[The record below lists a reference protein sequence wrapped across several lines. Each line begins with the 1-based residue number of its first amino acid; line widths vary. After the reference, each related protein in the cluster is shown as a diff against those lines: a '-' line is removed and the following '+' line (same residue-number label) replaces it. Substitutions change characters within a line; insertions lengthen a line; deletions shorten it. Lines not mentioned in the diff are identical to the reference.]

1 MLRYGYTTGTCAALA
16 AAAAARLL
24 LFGAGENAGQE
35 KKPIEETLMTAK
47 GIPVSVPRE
56 VWGTDET
63 GAGASVFKDAG
74 DDSDITDGMEIRAHV
89 AFADSQACAGSPDGK
104 RVIIDGGKGVG
115 RVTKPGLDQPVG
127 NAAINSGPR
136 VQIRAAVESV
146 CDQMDYAGGVKVVIS
161 VPEGEEAAAKTFNPK
176 LGIEGGIS
184 ILGTTGIV
192 EPMSE
197 QALVDT
203 IEIEL
208 KQIAHESD
216 RLIITPGNYGEDFI
230 AGSGLDKLGVPIQ
243 KFSNFLGETLD
254 ILSGLDVEE
263 VLLVAHVGKLSKV
276 AAGIMN
282 THSKYADGRNE
293 IFCAHAAVNG
303 AGANVCKRLMD
314 AATTDACIEI
324 LDEQG
329 AAYGGADS
337 TDGFRDK
344 VIESIMD
351 AVQQK
356 LEHRVKGNFKIGA
369 VMFSNVYGKLGMTD
383 NAKAILRGWEKGAK
397 DGAESDAGEY
407 KEDNR

>member
-47 GIPVSVPRE
+47 GIPVSVPIE
-56 VWGTDET
+56 VWGMDET
-63 GAGASVFKDAG
+63 GAWASVFKDAG

-89 AFADSQACAGSPDGK
+89 AFADGEESSPDGE

-136 VQIRAAVESV
+136 AQIRAAVESV
-146 CDQMDYAGGVKVVIS
+146 CDQMDYLGAVKVVIS

-208 KQIAHESD
+208 KQIAHESS
-216 RLIITPGNYGEDFI
+216 RLIITPGNYGEDYI
-230 AGSGLDKLGVPIQ
+230 AGSGLDKLGVPVQ

-303 AGANVCKRLMD
+303 ADADVCRKLMD

-324 LDEQG
+324 LDEQSAAYDG
-329 AAYGGADS
+329 AATAEGL
-337 TDGFRDK
+337 RDI
-344 VIESIMD
+344 VIDSIMD
-351 AVQQK
+351 AVQKK
-356 LEHRVKGNFKIGA
+356 LEHRVKGNFRIGA

-383 NAKAILRGWEKGAK
+383 NAKAILRGWG
-397 DGAESDAGEY
+397 SDAGEY

>member
-47 GIPVSVPRE
+47 GIPVSVPIE
-56 VWGTDET
+56 VWGMDET
-63 GAGASVFKDAG
+63 GAWASVFKDAG

-89 AFADSQACAGSPDGK
+89 SFADGEESSPVGE

-136 VQIRAAVESV
+136 AQIRAAVESV
-146 CDQMDYAGGVKVVIS
+146 CDQMDYRGAVKVVIS

-208 KQIAHESD
+208 KQIAHESS
-216 RLIITPGNYGEDFI
+216 RLIITPGNYGEDYI
-230 AGSGLDKLGVPIQ
+230 AGSGLDKLGVPVQ

-303 AGANVCKRLMD
+303 ADADVCRRLMD

-324 LDEQG
+324 LDEQSAADDG
-329 AAYGGADS
+329 AATAEGL
-337 TDGFRDK
+337 RDI
-344 VIESIMD
+344 VIDSIMD
-351 AVQQK
+351 AVQKK
-356 LEHRVKGNFKIGA
+356 LEHRVKGNFRIGA

-383 NAKAILRGWEKGAK
+383 NAKAILRGWEGGAM
-397 DGAESDAGEY
+397 DGAESSAEEY

>member
-24 LFGAGENAGQE
+24 LFGAGGKAMQE
-35 KKPIEETLMTAK
+35 RGPIEETLMTAK
-47 GIPVSVPRE
+47 GIPVSVPIE
-56 VWGTDET
+56 VWGVDET
-63 GAGASVFKDAG
+63 GAWASVFKDAG

-89 AFADSQACAGSPDGK
+89 AFADTDGSSPAGDGSPDGE

-136 VQIRAAVESV
+136 AQIRAAVESV
-146 CDQMDYAGGVKVVIS
+146 CDQMDYLGAVKVVIS

-208 KQIAHESD
+208 KQIAHESN
-216 RLIITPGNYGEDFI
+216 RLIITPGNYGEDYI
-230 AGSGLDKLGVPIQ
+230 AGSGLDKLGVPVQ

-303 AGANVCKRLMD
+303 ADADVCRRLMD

-324 LDEQG
+324 LDEQSAADDG
-329 AAYGGADS
+329 AAPAD
-337 TDGFRDK
+337 DLRDI
-344 VIESIMD
+344 VIDSIMD
-351 AVQQK
+351 AVQKK
-356 LEHRVKGNFKIGA
+356 LEHRVKGNFRIGA

-383 NAKAILRGWEKGAK
+383 NAKAILRGWG
-397 DGAESDAGEY
+397 SDAGEY

>member
-1 MLRYGYTTGTCAALA
+1 MVDLFWEKRSSKEKRKVAFEYYHRNGTKMLRYGYTTGTCAALA
-16 AAAAARLL
+16 AAAAVKALL
-24 LFGAGENAGQE
+24 SSAEPGPQ
-35 KKPIEETLMTAK
+35 TLMTAK
-47 GIPVSVPRE
+47 GIPVSVPIE
-56 VWGTDET
+56 VWGMDET
-63 GAGASVFKDAG
+63 GAWASVFKDAG
-74 DDSDITDGMEIRAHV
+74 DDSDITDGMEIRAH
-89 AFADSQACAGSPDGK
+89 ASAKGDE
-104 RVIIDGGKGVG
+104 ITIDGGKGVG

-136 VQIRAAVESV
+136 AMIRAAVESV
-146 CDQMDYAGGVKVVIS
+146 CEQMEYKGGIEVIIS

-208 KQIAHESD
+208 KQIAHETS
-216 RLIITPGNYGEDFI
+216 RLILTPGNYGEDFI
-230 AGSGLDKLGVPIQ
+230 AGSGLDKLGVPVQ

-254 ILSGLDVEE
+254 ILSGLEIDE

-293 IFCAHAAVNG
+293 IFCAHAAVNE
-303 AGANVCKRLMD
+303 AGADVCARLMD

-329 AAYGGADS
+329 IRED
-337 TDGFRDK
+337 
-344 VIESIMD
+344 VITSIMC

-356 LEHRVKGNFKIGA
+356 LEHRVKGNFRIGA
-369 VMFSNVYGKLGMTD
+369 VMFSNVYGLLGMTEE
-383 NAKAILRGWEKGAK
+383 AKTILRCWGYN
-397 DGAESDAGEY
+397 AEDN
-407 KEDNR
+407 KEDNK